1 MNGPDAGKSDLYREA
16 VWATWLGLSVNL
28 GLGLAKL
35 VGGLVGDAFALV
47 SDAVNSLG
55 DVVTSAAVLLAL
67 RLAQKPPDD
76 EHPYGHTR
84 AEAIAGSNIAL
95 LVIASALMV
104 GWEAIQ
110 RLPRAHSVPPL
121 WTLWIAA
128 ANVVIKEGLYR
139 YKIRLGRRLGS
150 SALAAIAWDHRADAF
165 SALAVLVGLG
175 VTRFGGPS
183 LIFADELAALIVVA
197 VILWSAGGLL
207 WGSAQELMDVQADA
221 DFVASVRDAAEGV
234 EGVAQVDKLFVRKT
248 GMEYL
253 VDIHIQVPGRWTV
266 DEGHRVGHVVK
277 DALLARFTNVR
288 DVLVHL
294 EPFPHHHN
302 GPPPP
307 DRGEPPSGN
316 RPSRP

>member
-1 MNGPDAGKSDLYREA
+1 MSADNPKSRLYREA
-16 VWATWLGLSVNL
+16 VWATSLGLAINL
-28 GLGLAKL
+28 ALGVAKL

-95 LVIASALMV
+95 LVIVSALMV

-121 WTLWIAA
+121 WTLWIAGI
-128 ANVVIKEGLYR
+128 NVIIKEALYQ
-139 YKIRLGRRLGS
+139 YKMRLGRRLGS
-150 SALAAIAWDHRADAF
+150 SALVAIAWDHRADAF

-175 VTRFGGPS
+175 ITRFGGPS

-197 VILWSAGGLL
+197 VILWSAGQLL
-207 WGSAQELMDVQADA
+207 WGSAQELMDAQADA
-221 DFVASVRDAAEGV
+221 ALVTAVRSAAAEV
-234 EGVAQVDKLFVRKT
+234 EGVAHVDKLFVRKT

-253 VDIHIQVPGRWTV
+253 VDIHVQVPGHWTV

-277 DALLARFTNVR
+277 DALLTRFDNLR

-294 EPFPHHHN
+294 EPFPHEHEGGH
-302 GPPPP
+302 G
-307 DRGEPPSGN
+307 
-316 RPSRP
+316 